1 MGLRTRSIETLFV
14 LKLDKHSYEIHINLS
29 FICLTLL
36 CLICALSLYLAQKLL
51 RKVKIPQVCKKVV
64 ANAKMCSDVAE
75 HDRNRRIRVFISISD
90 SFATLTCE
98 ISCTLH
104 RKHVTAPSGCINLAP
119 QFSLFSTLVVKTFL
133 F

>member
-1 MGLRTRSIETLFV
+1 M
-14 LKLDKHSYEIHINLS
+14 
-29 FICLTLL
+29 

-51 RKVKIPQVCKKVV
+51 RKVKIPQVCKNRKKIVV

-98 ISCTLH
+98 ISSWTQEEELQIYKQLGIILFTL
-104 RKHVTAPSGCINLAP
+104 
-119 QFSLFSTLVVKTFL
+119 
-133 F
+133 